1 MSRKGKIKKSIWKF
15 DIGLEE
21 RKARR
26 KERAQQVYAEVLIME
41 EKAAKAAAAKQLEFD
56 KLDQLR
62 HSPRHHTHSIS
73 KLEGEHHEEVNHSNG
88 IEEGVS
94 ETEVSAIESDPAPH
108 GDFNGTAK
116 ELETSSINELPQLV
130 AEGTE
135 EEKAGQNR
143 NRIFGQI
150 QGETVSIE
158 HSLSLLSLS
167 LSLSLSF
174 SLLKCRTH
182 MFCVRPGS

>member
-1 MSRKGKIKKSIWKF
+1 MQDQELELLSRKEKIKKSTWKF

-62 HSPRHHTHSIS
+62 HSPHHHTHVIS
-73 KLEGEHHEEVNHSNG
+73 KLEGEHLEEASHSKG
-88 IEEGVS
+88 VEEGVS
-94 ETEVSAIESDPAPH
+94 KAEVSPIESDPAPH
-108 GDFNGTAK
+108 GDLNGTAK
-116 ELETSSINELPQLV
+116 ELAAASINELPQLA
-130 AEGTE
+130 AEGAE
-135 EEKAGQNR
+135 EEKEGQSR

-150 QGETVSIE
+150 KGETVS
-158 HSLSLLSLS
+158 LRDPCFLSLS
-167 LSLSLSF
+167 LSLSPF
-174 SLLKCRTH
+174 
-182 MFCVRPGS
+182 